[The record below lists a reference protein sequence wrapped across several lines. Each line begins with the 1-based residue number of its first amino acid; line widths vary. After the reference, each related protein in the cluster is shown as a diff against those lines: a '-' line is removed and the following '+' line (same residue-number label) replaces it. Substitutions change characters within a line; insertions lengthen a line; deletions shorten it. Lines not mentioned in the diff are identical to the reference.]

1 MIAELLKGK
10 KVVLASASPRRKEIF
25 KNIGLNPLHIPS
37 NVEEEMLDI
46 APYKLVMQH
55 SASKAKEVA
64 KHLDHKCIVI
74 GADTVVALDGKILG
88 KPSSKYQAYDY
99 LEKLS
104 GKRHQVYTGVTIC
117 YKKLVKTFY
126 EKTSVDFDDLSHFDI
141 ENYIETGESFD
152 KAGAYG
158 IQGYGSQ
165 FIKKISG
172 CYFNVMGFP
181 ANRFY
186 REIKKIMQKEV
197 K

>member
-10 KVVLASASPRRKEIF
+10 KVVLASGSPRRKEIF
-25 KNIGLNPLHIPS
+25 KTVGIRPLHIPA
-37 NVEEEMLDI
+37 NIEEEMFDI
-46 APYKLVMQH
+46 PPYKLVMMH
-55 SASKAKEVA
+55 SANKAKEVA

-88 KPSSKYQAYDY
+88 KPNSKYQAFDY

-104 GKRHQVYTGVTIC
+104 GNKHIVYTGVTIC
-117 YKKLVKTFY
+117 YKKIIKTFY
-126 EKTSVDFDDLSHFDI
+126 EKTTVVFDDLSQFDI
-141 ENYIETGESFD
+141 ENYVDTGESFD

-165 FIKKISG
+165 FIKKING

-181 ANRFY
+181 INRFY
-186 REIKKIMQKEV
+186 QEIKKILLIGEK
-197 K
+197 

>member
-1 MIAELLKGK
+1 MIAELLRGK

-25 KNIGLNPLHIPS
+25 KKIGLNPLHIPS
-37 NVEEEMLDI
+37 NIVEEMLDLP
-46 APYKLVMQH
+46 PYKLVMLH
-55 SASKAKEVA
+55 SANKAKEVA
-64 KHLDHKCIVI
+64 QHLDHKCIVI
-74 GADTVVALDGKILG
+74 GSDTVVSLDGKILS
-88 KPSSKYQAYDY
+88 KPNSKYQAYDY

-104 GKRHQVYTGVTIC
+104 GKRHHVYTGVTIC
-117 YKKLVKTFY
+117 YKKIVKTFY
-126 EKTSVDFDDLSHFDI
+126 EKTIVEFDTLSQFDI
-141 ENYIETGESFD
+141 ENYIETGDSFD

-165 FIKKISG
+165 FIKKING

-181 ANRFY
+181 TNRFY